1 MTDSV
6 AQHCKK
12 CNGGEPLGPVLVQ
25 TNLSRARCLS
35 SWSHIGWWRHLIRGS
50 TLCRS
55 RGGNGEVSLT
65 MAAMWSGRDPQ
76 QPPSALTNPSSA
88 NGLTSVNGK
97 ETVSYEMSDFFCIRG
112 TWGNPADICDYE
124 LASRIQ
130 LQIGRPDMHWRGNR
144 VCDSITAVLFAET
157 VYCMSDV
164 QSRGWRSTQA
174 THKRSIAGITV
185 RKPSACFGKSMSSPS
200 AIALA
205 RAAAKL
211 SSRAGHYSRCGTA
224 AKLLWRPHS
233 ILEERPQPPRYR
245 DKKNRNLTLLLR
257 SLLAGTILYL
267 QFGSRWLVAKIL
279 AVSLS
284 RARVQAHQ
292 THFDR

>member
-1 MTDSV
+1 MGFVVVPINNSLLVHDGSCHVATLPDAQEGGPHIVLIWTVVHRLQPRQPAAEQSSGTNSHMTDSV

-112 TWGNPADICDYE
+112 TWGIPADICDYE

-130 LQIGRPDMHWRGNR
+130 LQIRRPDMHWRGNR

-164 QSRGWRSTQA
+164 QSRGWRST
-174 THKRSIAGITV
+174 
-185 RKPSACFGKSMSSPS
+185 
-200 AIALA
+200 
-205 RAAAKL
+205 
-211 SSRAGHYSRCGTA
+211 
-224 AKLLWRPHS
+224 
-233 ILEERPQPPRYR
+233 
-245 DKKNRNLTLLLR
+245 
-257 SLLAGTILYL
+257 
-267 QFGSRWLVAKIL
+267 
-279 AVSLS
+279 
-284 RARVQAHQ
+284 
-292 THFDR
+292 